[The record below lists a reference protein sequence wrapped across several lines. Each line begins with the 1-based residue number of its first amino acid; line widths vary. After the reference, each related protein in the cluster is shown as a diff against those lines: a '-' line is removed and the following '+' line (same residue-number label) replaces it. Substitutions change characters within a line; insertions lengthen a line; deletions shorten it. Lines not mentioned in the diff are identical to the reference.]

1 MQTSRPADRDLA
13 NQARA
18 GQRRT
23 RCPHQLAPLQQS
35 LGTGQFWAALAVVTV
50 ALIASLVIAFGSTG
64 AAPAVDTPAA
74 GFGVPAPAYLDRG
87 GRGEMGTGASSLG
100 VPAPAYLDRGG
111 RGEIGT
117 AASSLGVAPAFNDH
131 GSRGEIEKVMADLKN
146 GTKADLGYAPR
157 TDDTNTGPTA
167 RRHFPR

>member
-1 MQTSRPADRDLA
+1 MSAST
-13 NQARA
+13 
-18 GQRRT
+18 RT
-23 RCPHQLAPLQQS
+23 AQQS

-50 ALIASLVIAFGSTG
+50 ALIASLVIAFGSTD
-64 AAPAVDTPAA
+64 AAPANDFPAA
-74 GFGVPAPAYLDRG
+74 PVPAPAFLDRGSRGEMGTGASSLGVAPAAYLDRG
-87 GRGEMGTGASSLG
+87 GRGEIGTGASSLG

-117 AASSLGVAPAFNDH
+117 GASSLGVAPAWNDH
-131 GSRGEIEKVMADLKN
+131 GSRGEIEEVMAALKN

-157 TDDTNTGPTA
+157 TDDTNLGPTA